1 VTNRTPY
8 QPTTL
13 QQEQPGAAPLVF
25 QRKNAVGLY
34 SYGEY
39 RFTRQLSAGFLFDWA
54 ESINPGVGDT
64 FAYSPYLTLWASE
77 FQRFRLQYTRFEAP
91 GDHENQ
97 FFLQWTV
104 IIGSH
109 VHSFRDR

>member
-1 VTNRTPY
+1 MSRTPY
-8 QPTTL
+8 RLSTLAQQDATT
-13 QQEQPGAAPLVF
+13 PLVF

-34 SYGEY
+34 SYVEA
-39 RFTRQLSAGFLFDWA
+39 RFSRQLFGGFLFDWT
-54 ESINPGVGDT
+54 ESIDPGVGDT
-64 FAYSPYLTLWASE
+64 FAYSPYLTIWASE

-109 VHSFRDR
+109 VHGFRDR